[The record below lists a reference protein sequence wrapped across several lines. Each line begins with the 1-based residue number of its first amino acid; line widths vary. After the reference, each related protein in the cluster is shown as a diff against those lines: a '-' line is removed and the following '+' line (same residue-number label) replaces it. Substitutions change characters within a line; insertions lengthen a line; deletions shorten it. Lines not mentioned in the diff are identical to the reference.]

1 MRLLFFFLEKNTV
14 SADDLHD
21 LAGEM
26 PCKVER
32 GALDIFVRILIDLH
46 FDQFACRQDVIH
58 TLDDRLY
65 RSVRPP
71 AAARQ
76 ELLSIVSVFL

>member
-26 PCKVER
+26 PCEIES

-58 TLDDRLY
+58 TLDDRLTHAIFTDLHD
-65 RSVRPP
+65 R
-71 AAARQ
+71 RQ
-76 ELLSIVSVFL
+76 LHGESF